1 MIVEKSCGAIVFTK
15 DAECVKYV
23 ITESKEGFFGFPK
36 GHIEK
41 NETEL
46 ETARREVLEE
56 TGLQVEFWDDFR
68 IEDSYPFQRN
78 GEIRTKHIVYF
89 LAKFSNQ
96 IPIAQETE
104 LNSIHLMNYET
115 ALSSFQFESSKRI
128 LTEAHMHL
136 LN

>member
-15 DAECVKYV
+15 NVEGVKYV
-23 ITESKEGFFGFPK
+23 IIESKEGFFGFPK
-36 GHIEK
+36 GHVEK

-56 TGLQVEFWDDFR
+56 TGLQVEFLDDFR
-68 IEDSYPFQRN
+68 MEDSYPFQRN
-78 GEIRTKHIVYF
+78 GETRTKHIVYF

-104 LNSIHLMNYET
+104 LNSIRLMDYET

-128 LTEAHMHL
+128 LAEAHMHL
-136 LN
+136 LS

>member
-56 TGLQVEFWDDFR
+56 TGLQVEFLNNFQT
-68 IEDSYPFQRN
+68 EDSYLFQRN
-78 GEIRTKHIVYF
+78 GETVIKHVVYF

-96 IPIAQETE
+96 ISVAQETE
-104 LNSIHLMNYET
+104 LNSIRLMDYEN
-115 ALSSFQFESSKRI
+115 ALSLLQFESSKRI
-128 LTEAHMHL
+128 LTAAHMHVL
-136 LN
+136 S